1 MPKAVMNVATG
12 GLIPEMRRIR
22 RIHFIG
28 IGGAGMSG
36 IAEVLLN
43 QGYDITGSDLSESP
57 VTERL
62 SSLGVTIFIG
72 HEAGNV
78 ASADVVVVSSAIDH
92 SNEEII
98 AAMDQRIPIIRR
110 AEMLAELMRYRHA
123 ICVAGTH
130 GKTTTTSLMA
140 TLLAQANLD
149 PTYVIGGILNGAGTN
164 AKLGTSRIIVAEA
177 DESDASFLHLQPLV
191 AIVTNI
197 DEDHMVTYNGD
208 FEKLKQTFIDFLHN
222 LPFYG
227 LAVLCIDDPVIQEL
241 LPSISRPVLTYGQSS
256 FADFCIK
263 DIDQKGMVTSFK
275 VQRPDR
281 EELLEITL
289 NLPGIHNVLNAT
301 AAIAVATDE
310 GVSDEDIVK
319 GIASFDGVGRRFDVK
334 APMKIAEGQVM
345 LVDDYGHHPTEVAA
359 TIQAVRNGWPE
370 KRLVMIYQPHRY
382 SRTHDLYD
390 DFVDV
395 LSEVDLL
402 VLLDVYS
409 AGEQPIRGADSRS
422 LSRSIRQR
430 GQLDPVY
437 VKDLT
442 DIRKVLNELL
452 LDDDILLTQGA
463 GSIGMLARELARDG
477 LGYA

>member
-1 MPKAVMNVATG
+1 MPDAGLNNSRG
-12 GLIPEMRRIR
+12 GMIPEMRRIR
-22 RIHFIG
+22 RIHFVG
-28 IGGAGMSG
+28 VGGAGMSG

-43 QGYDITGSDLSESP
+43 QGYTITGSDISGSG

-62 SSLGVTIFIG
+62 ESLGVKIYIG
-72 HEAGNV
+72 HQAANV
-78 ASADVVVVSSAIDH
+78 AGADVVVVSSAIDQG
-92 SNEEII
+92 NAEITS
-98 AAMDQRIPIIRR
+98 AVEQRIPIIRR

-123 ICVAGTH
+123 IVIAGTH
-130 GKTTTTSLMA
+130 GKTTTTSLVA
-140 TLLAQANLD
+140 TLLAQGNMD

-164 AKLGTSRIIVAEA
+164 AKLGASHIIVAEA
-177 DESDASFLHLQPLV
+177 DESDASFLHLQPMV
-191 AIVTNI
+191 AVVTNI

-208 FEKLKQTFIDFLHN
+208 FEKLKSTFVEFLHN

-241 LPSISRPVLTYGQSS
+241 LPGISRPVLTYGQSA

-263 DIDQKGMVTSFK
+263 DIEQQGMVTRFK
-275 VQRPDR
+275 LKRPDR
-281 EELLEITL
+281 DDLLELTL
-289 NLPGIHNVLNAT
+289 NLPGVHNVLNAT

-310 GVSDEDIVK
+310 GLSDEDIVK
-319 GIASFDGVGRRFDVK
+319 GIAAFSGVGRRFDVK
-334 APMKIAEGQVM
+334 PPMKLADGEVM

-359 TIQAVRNGWPE
+359 TIRAIRNGWPE

-402 VLLDVYS
+402 LMLDVYA
-409 AGEQPIRGADSRS
+409 AGEQPIHGADSRS
-422 LSRSIRQR
+422 LCRSIRQR

-437 VKDLT
+437 VKDQA
-442 DIRKVLNELL
+442 DIRKILNELL
-452 LDDDILLTQGA
+452 LDGDILLTQGA
-463 GSIGMLARELARDG
+463 GSIGMLSRELAREG